1 MNVAARALA
10 TRLASRTRPDPR
22 PRPGPN
28 PSGAELTPRA
38 RRLENKN
45 GGSARLA
52 GLQGLQRR
60 NPVVTGLIERKQS
73 LKRNGYRLQRERL
86 AYVRIRA
93 RVRNVCCNP
102 VTCNHE
108 TYMIDLIEQSWL
120 QRGYNGY
127 SRVTDAS
134 PLASASAKTPI
145 KYWGWQP

>member
-10 TRLASRTRPDPR
+10 TRLASRTRP
-22 PRPGPN
+22 RPGPN
-28 PSGAELTPRA
+28 SSGAELTPRA
-38 RRLENKN
+38 RQLEIGN

-60 NPVVTGLIERKQS
+60 NPDVTGLIERKQP
-73 LKRNGYRLQRERL
+73 LKRNGYRLQRKRL
-86 AYVRIRA
+86 AHVRACA
-93 RVRNVCCNP
+93 RVRSGCCNP

-127 SRVTDAS
+127 DRVTDAS
-134 PLASASAKTPI
+134 PLASASAKTSI
-145 KYWGWQP
+145 KYWGYRP